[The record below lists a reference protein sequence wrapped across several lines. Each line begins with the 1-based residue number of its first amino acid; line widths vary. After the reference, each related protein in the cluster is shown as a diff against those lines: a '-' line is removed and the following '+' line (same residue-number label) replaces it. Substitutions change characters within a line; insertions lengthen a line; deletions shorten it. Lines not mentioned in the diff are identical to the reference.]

1 MEVIHINVVAKALEM
16 DAIPMEGRRENR
28 KTQGKS
34 LENPQIGVRE
44 ETRGISLESEADQCS
59 VGWDGVGGGKE
70 VQTKGITYTYG

>member
-1 MEVIHINVVAKALEM
+1 M
-16 DAIPMEGRRENR
+16 
-28 KTQGKS
+28 
-34 LENPQIGVRE
+34 ENPQIGVRE